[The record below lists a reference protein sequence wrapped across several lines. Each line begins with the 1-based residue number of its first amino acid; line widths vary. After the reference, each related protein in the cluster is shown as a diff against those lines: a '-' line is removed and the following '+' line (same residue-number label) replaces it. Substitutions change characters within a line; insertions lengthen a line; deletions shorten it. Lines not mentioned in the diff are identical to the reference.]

1 MDIQE
6 ILTNLVKQ
14 IDDSLNL
21 PVFQRTQTSI
31 DEILFESDID
41 GTRYYLV
48 RCRPHDSENSVSL
61 SPREQAI
68 ANLVAQ
74 GLPNKCIGKQL
85 GISRWTVATHLRR
98 VYKKL
103 GVTTRAS
110 MTARLVENHLLH
122 V

>member
-14 IDDSLNL
+14 VDDSLNF
-21 PVFQRTQTSI
+21 PVFQRTEQSVN
-31 DEILFESDID
+31 EILFESDID

-48 RCRPHDSENSVSL
+48 RCRQSEVENGISL
-61 SPREQAI
+61 SPRERAI
-68 ANLVAQ
+68 AHLVAQ
-74 GLPNKCIGKQL
+74 GLPNKCIGKEL

-103 GVTTRAS
+103 GVSTRAS
-110 MTARLVENHLLH
+110 MTARLVENNLLQ

>member
-1 MDIQE
+1 MDIQD

-14 IDDSLNL
+14 IDDSLNF
-21 PVFQRTQTSI
+21 PIFQRTEKSVS
-31 DEILFESDID
+31 EILFESDID
-41 GTRYYLV
+41 GTHYYLV
-48 RCRPHDSENSVSL
+48 RCRPHEAENAVSL

-68 ANLVAQ
+68 AHLVAQ
-74 GLPNKCIGKQL
+74 GLPNKCIGKEL

-103 GVTTRAS
+103 GVSTRAS
-110 MTARLVENHLLH
+110 MTARLVESNLLH

>member
-1 MDIQE
+1 MDIQD
-6 ILTNLVKQ
+6 ILANLVKQ
-14 IDDSLNL
+14 IDDSLNF
-21 PVFQRTQTSI
+21 PIFQRTETSVN
-31 DEILFESDID
+31 EILYESDID

-48 RCRPHDSENSVSL
+48 RCRPQDAENSVSL

-68 ANLVAQ
+68 AHLVAQ
-74 GLPNKCIGKQL
+74 GLPNKCIGKEL

-103 GVTTRAS
+103 GVSTRAS
-110 MTARLVENHLLH
+110 MTARLVENNLLH